1 MNNLVPKTNKRGVP
15 GSAMWAKIFF
25 LRKRFLRGL
34 IFVEMFAIPHSNPF
48 YPMKTFRI
56 SRWGAF
62 FALLFFPLLASAFDY
77 AARWKEVEKAQ
88 NEGLPKTA
96 LERVEPILTAALA
109 EKNHNEAVKAMVTK
123 LGMSDVSTVE
133 QIQLL
138 RGQLAG
144 LPEEMR
150 PLLTV
155 YQARLWQNY
164 YNENRWRLL
173 QRSRSSG
180 VDEADFLTWDATR
193 VLAEIDGLIAEAMRY
208 QPQLQVVPVT
218 VFDKTLQWR
227 EGMLPD
233 VYRPTLYDFLVFQ
246 AIDLYSL
253 GEREVAAP
261 ENAFA
266 PRADSP
272 LLGALEEFLA
282 WKPDTKD
289 TESGRIKA
297 IRLFQDLLRFHQQD
311 GNQLALSDADRQRI
325 LWAKNV
331 LGETAAARTRTENAL
346 RAFIERWKNVET
358 ASYASADLALLLLG
372 QSDRSG
378 DPQPLAEE
386 SAGAGL
392 RIIGSKEMALAAYQA
407 AMQGIALH
415 PNSIGAE
422 RCRGV
427 VKALEAKEFSQL
439 QTEFVWTAPW
449 PNVTVRYK
457 NLEKIHLRAVAV
469 DWREFLQ
476 RQSNRP
482 ESLNKAEIKALLQ
495 RAPAKA
501 WTVDLPKV
509 NYTAAEFSFAAPADL
524 PQGFYLVFGS
534 AEGNFG
540 EENNTLVSTPVWV
553 SDLALV
559 YGRDAQR
566 AGSNGPGGKMEGFV
580 LRAESGEPV
589 AGVKVSGWYL
599 DSARERVALEPV
611 VTDANGAFSLSS
623 PNVNSTLLLAEVDG
637 EAVSREGSYLSYY
650 SGSAAER
657 TRQYVHF
664 LSDRGI
670 YRPGQAIQFK
680 GIFYAA
686 NRDTNHYALLA
697 GKKVTVAIDDPN
709 GKEVERLELF
719 TDGFGAVNGSF
730 TIPAGRLNGVYAIHT
745 VGPENGRGY
754 VRVEEYK
761 RPKFEVK
768 LEKPEVA
775 AKLNEAV
782 ALSGTATAY
791 TGAAL
796 DGATVKWNVRR
807 EVRWPRWCWWGPQEG
822 AQAIAHGEG
831 KTDAQGKFFVRFTA
845 LPDAAVD
852 PQNEPQFVYR
862 VSAEITD
869 TTGETR
875 DAAQTVVV
883 GYTALQ
889 ASVSAE
895 EWAVTAQPLQLK
907 LHTAS
912 LDNVPQSASGMV
924 MVYALQQ
931 PERVQRPELREY
943 HYYRGMGGS
952 DPADPR
958 TWKEGAGVA
967 AERFASNAQGEAE
980 LSLRLPAGIY
990 RAVLTTQDRFG
1001 KPVSA
1006 RTEIRVYD
1014 PAAAKYP
1021 VKEAFAVTAEK
1032 WSLQPGETFTGLWG
1046 TGYDS
1051 GRAFVRIVH
1060 RDKELQSFW
1069 TEAGKT
1075 QQTIVLPIA
1084 EEMRGGVALEIF
1096 QVRENRLHRETRNI
1110 EVPWKNKELQI
1121 GWERFN
1127 SKLVPGGRETWSLKV
1142 LQPDG
1147 AAAEAQLVAALYDV
1161 SLDQFAGNFTW
1172 ADLQGAFYRQGYAAR
1187 LMNFGFANTP
1197 QSAWPRWNRLTDRTG
1212 WPSTSERGYRQW
1224 EIFGGRNYVMRRSF
1238 GTSGGIGGGSGRG
1251 VGVGVAMKKGPSAE
1265 AMDMLSESPVASPA
1279 MMAGRMEAAPGSPA
1293 EENAAPAQ
1301 ESAALNL
1308 DAVTA
1313 RRNLQ
1318 ETAFF
1323 FPSLIADKDGSVRIE
1338 FSAPEA
1344 LTRWKFLAFAHDKK
1358 MRSGVFTDAT
1368 AVTAK
1373 DLMVQPNPPR
1383 FLREGDVVEFTVKV
1397 TNQSEQNLRG
1407 KVRLNFADAI
1417 TLNPADVALGN
1428 GTPERDFLLAARSS
1442 TSLAWRVEIPDGQ
1455 GYLVYKAVGAAGMES
1470 DGEEGFLP
1478 VLSRRQLVT
1487 ESLPLPIR
1495 GAVTKKFSFAELL
1508 ASGADSTLRH
1518 ESLTVQMV
1526 SNPAW
1531 YAVMALPYL
1540 MEYQHDCSEQIFS
1553 KIYANALAR
1562 HIATSDPKIERMM
1575 NVWKNTTA
1583 LDSPLLKNEDLKSV
1597 LIAETPWVR
1606 EAEGESARRRNVG
1619 ILFDQNR
1626 VNAELDN
1633 LLAKLAERQLSDG
1646 SWSWFPEGPSSGYI
1660 TRVIVAGFGRLQ
1672 HLGVQVDQSV
1682 AKRAVPKLD
1691 AWLSAHLQKIK
1702 ERAAEE
1708 KRDYRKENNLDEL
1721 IAFHLYARAFFLRD
1735 LPLSQEHQEAY
1746 DYFREQGR
1754 QHWLDLGRQ
1763 GQGHLALALHRFGD
1777 TATPMAIVR
1786 SLKEHAKYDGE
1797 LGMFWQD
1804 TQRGWFWWQAPVE
1817 TQALMIELF
1826 DEVAQ
1831 DAAAVDDMQTWLLKQ
1846 KQTQAWPSTRAT
1858 ADAVYALLLRGGN
1871 KLASDALVKV
1881 SLAGE
1886 LVEPKNVEPGTGFYS
1901 ERWDGKSVRPK
1912 MGEITVSKED
1922 EGVAWGNVTW
1932 QYFQSVDKIK
1942 AYAGTP
1948 LTLKKTLWKK
1958 VQTVRGEE
1966 LVPVPQNKIAVG
1978 DTLIVRVEL
1987 RVDRAME
1994 FVHLKDQRGSGTEP
2008 VNVLSGYRW
2017 QDGLGYYETTGD
2029 TATHFF
2035 FDRVNPGTYVFE
2047 YPVRVQLR
2055 GSYQSGIAEVQCMY
2069 APEFNS
2075 HSSSVRLVVE

>member
-1 MNNLVPKTNKRGVP
+1 MII
-15 GSAMWAKIFF
+15 A
-25 LRKRFLRGL
+25 RF
-34 IFVEMFAIPHSNPF
+34 
-48 YPMKTFRI
+48 
-56 SRWGAF
+56 SRWCAF
-62 FALLFFPLLASAFDY
+62 LALMFFPLLTQAFDY
-77 AARWKEVEKAQ
+77 AAHWKQVEKAQ

-96 LERVEPILTAALA
+96 LEALEPILAAALE
-109 EKNHNEAVKAMVTK
+109 EKNHNEAAKAVAAQ
-123 LGMSDVSTVE
+123 LGMSDVDSAGRIRLLQE
-133 QIQLL
+133 QLKT
-138 RGQLAG
+138 

-150 PLLTV
+150 PLFTV
-155 YQARLWQNY
+155 YQAQLWQNY

-173 QRSRSSG
+173 QRSRTSG

-193 VLAEIDGLIAEAMRY
+193 VLAEIDRLIAEAMQHREK
-208 QPQLQVVPVT
+208 LQTTPVT
-218 VFDKTLQWR
+218 VFDKMLKWR

-261 ENAFA
+261 ENAFVPQA
-266 PRADSP
+266 NSP
-272 LLGALEEFLA
+272 LLGTLEEFLA
-282 WKPDTKD
+282 WQPETTDTA
-289 TESGRIKA
+289 SGRVKA
-297 IRLFQDLLRFHQQD
+297 IRLFQDLLRFHQKD
-311 GNQLALSDADRQRI
+311 GNQVALSDADRQRI
-325 LWAKNV
+325 LWAQNV
-331 LGETAAARTRTENAL
+331 LGETAETRTRTEAAL
-346 RAFIERWKNVET
+346 RAFIERWKGVET
-358 ASYASADLALLLLG
+358 ASYASADLAVMLLG
-372 QSDRSG
+372 QSERENETRS
-378 DPQPLAEE
+378 LAMQNPW
-386 SAGAGL
+386 L
-392 RIIGSKEMALAAYQA
+392 RGIGSKEIALAAYQV

-415 PNSIGAE
+415 PNSPGAA

-427 VKALEAKEFSQL
+427 VKQLEAKEFSQM
-439 QTEFVWTAPW
+439 QTEFVWNAPW

-457 NLEKIHLRAVAV
+457 NLEKIHLRAVQV
-469 DWREFLQ
+469 NWREFLQ
-476 RQSNRP
+476 RDRNRP

-495 RAPAKA
+495 QAPAKA

-509 NYTAAEFSFAAPADL
+509 NYATMEFSFAAPADL
-524 PQGFYLVFGS
+524 PKGFYIVLAS
-534 AEGNFG
+534 ATETFS
-540 EENNTLVSTPVWV
+540 EENNALVCTPVWV

-559 YGRDAQR
+559 CGRAAQQ
-566 AGSNGPGGKMEGFV
+566 AGGGNAAGEVTGFV
-580 LRAESGEPV
+580 LQAESGEPI
-589 AGVKVSGWYL
+589 AGAKVSGWYL
-599 DSARERVALEPV
+599 DNARERVALEPV
-611 VTDANGAFSLSS
+611 VTDANGAFALSS
-623 PNVNSTLLLAEVDG
+623 PKLGSTLLLAEADG
-637 EAVSREGSYLSYY
+637 ATVS
-650 SGSAAER
+650 SGQSGYMPFQVKGVPER

-686 NRDTNHYALLA
+686 NGDTNHYALLA
-697 GKKVTVAIDDPN
+697 GKKVVVAIDDPN

-719 TDGFGAVNGSF
+719 TDGFGAASGSF

-768 LEKPEVA
+768 LEKPEIA

-782 ALSGTATAY
+782 ALSGSATAY

-796 DGATVKWNVRR
+796 DGATVKWSVRR

-831 KTDAQGKFFVRFTA
+831 KTDAQGKFSVRFTA
-845 LPDAAVD
+845 LPDATVD
-852 PQNEPQFVYR
+852 PKNEPQFVYQ
-862 VSAEITD
+862 VSAEVTD

-875 DAAQTVVV
+875 DATQTVVA

-889 ASVSAE
+889 ATVSAE
-895 EWAVTAQPLQLK
+895 EWAVAAQPTKLK

-912 LDNVPQSASGMV
+912 LDNVPQAASGMV

-931 PERVQRPELREY
+931 PAQVQRPELRQY
-943 HYYRGMGGS
+943 HYYRGTNEN

-958 TWKEGAGVA
+958 TWKEGEGVA
-967 AERFASNAQGEAE
+967 AERFASNAQGEGE

-1069 TEAGKT
+1069 TKKGKT
-1075 QQTIVLPIA
+1075 QQTITLPIA

-1096 QVRENRLHRETRNI
+1096 QVRENRLHRESRNI
-1110 EVPWKNKELQI
+1110 DVPWKNKELQI

-1147 AAAEAQLVAALYDV
+1147 AAAEAQLVAVLYDV
-1161 SLDQFAGNFTW
+1161 SLDQFAGNFGW
-1172 ADLQGAFYRQGYAAR
+1172 AGLQGAFYQQGYAAR
-1187 LMNFGFANTP
+1187 LMNFDFSNTP

-1212 WPSTSERGYRQW
+1212 WPSAGERGYREW
-1224 EIFGGRNYVMRRSF
+1224 EIFSGRNYVMRAAF
-1238 GTSGGIGGGSGRG
+1238 GSSRGFGGGSGG
-1251 VGVGVAMKKGPSAE
+1251 MAMKAAAAP
-1265 AMDMLSESPVASPA
+1265 AMDMVSESSV
-1279 MMAGRMEAAPGSPA
+1279 MVRGRMEASAGAGSLS
-1293 EENAAPAQ
+1293 EENATSGQEASAQ
-1301 ESAALNL
+1301 NL
-1308 DAVTA
+1308 DVVTA
-1313 RRNLQ
+1313 RKNLQ

-1338 FSAPEA
+1338 FGVPEA
-1344 LTRWKFLAFAHDKK
+1344 LTRWKFLAFAHDKE

-1397 TNQSEQNLRG
+1397 TNQSEQTQRG
-1407 KVRLNFADAI
+1407 KVRLNFADAL
-1417 TLNPADVALGN
+1417 TLNPVDVALGN

-1442 TSLAWRVEIPDGQ
+1442 TSLSWRVEIPDGQ
-1455 GYLVYKAVGAAGMES
+1455 GYLIYKAVGAAGMAS

-1508 ASGADSTLRH
+1508 ASGADSSLRH

-1540 MEYQHDCSEQIFS
+1540 MEYQHECNEQIFS

-1575 NVWKNTTA
+1575 NVWKNTTT

-1626 VNAELDN
+1626 VNAELDA
-1633 LLAKLAERQLSDG
+1633 LLAKLAQRQLPDG
-1646 SWSWFPEGPSSGYI
+1646 SWSWFPEGPSSDYI

-1672 HLGVQVDQSV
+1672 HLGVQVNQDV

-1691 AWLSAHLQKIK
+1691 AWLTAHLQKIK
-1702 ERAAEE
+1702 ERAEE
-1708 KRDYRKENNLDEL
+1708 KKADYRKENNLDEL

-1735 LPLSQEHQEAY
+1735 LPVPQEHQEAY

-1777 TATPMAIVR
+1777 KDAPAAIVR

-1797 LGMFWQD
+1797 LGMFWAEES
-1804 TQRGWFWWQAPVE
+1804 RGWFWWQAPVE

-1831 DAAAVDDMQTWLLKQ
+1831 DAASVDDMQTWLLKQ

-1858 ADAVYALLLRGGN
+1858 ADAVYALLLRGAN

-1901 ERWDGKSVRPK
+1901 ERWDGRSVRPK

-1932 QYFQSVDKIK
+1932 QYFQDVDKIK
-1942 AYAGTP
+1942 AYTGTP

-1966 LVPVPQNKIAVG
+1966 LVLVPQNKIAVG

-1987 RVDRAME
+1987 RVDRTME

-2017 QDGLGYYETTGD
+2017 KDGLGYYETTGD

-2075 HSSSVRLVVE
+2075 HSGSVRLVVE